1 MTKWVRLRL
10 IAAAVVLTG
19 LFGAL
24 AAKTWT
30 VQIRD
35 GEKLVALGHDQWLH
49 EVEIPAPR
57 GTILD
62 ANGVELAVTVNVDSA
77 VAYPREVV
85 DVAEAAGRTARALGM
100 DVRDVEEKLA
110 SSRQFEWLKRRLAP
124 DEARRVR
131 ELGVPGV
138 RLVPEPRRF
147 YPGGPLAGPVL
158 GFAGRDGKGLDG
170 VELALDA
177 HLLGESARMNV
188 IRDRRGD
195 MVMATDLD
203 PRGAVAPPSAS
214 AGATVVLTI
223 DRFVQFIAERALA
236 AGVRDNKAKAGT
248 AVVMDPRTG
257 EILAMASSPTCDPN
271 DPGSAKEGRNRPV
284 VDAYEPGSV
293 MKVFSIV
300 TALDAGAV
308 KPDDPI
314 DVEGGKLQIGKRI
327 IRDAHHGPSILSVT
341 EVVKTSS
348 NVGATKIARKLGRD
362 KLAEGLIGL
371 GFGKRTGIQL
381 PGEAAGR
388 VRPPETWGEAG
399 LATVSYGYGMQAT
412 PLQIAS
418 AFSAIANGG
427 QYLPPTV
434 VKKIVDSDG
443 KVVFEHSPRAR
454 RVLGERAARQMVE
467 MLKQVMMKGGTGEKI
482 VLPGFVLAGKTGT
495 ARKLDPATK
504 QYSMEH
510 YMSSFMGFAP
520 ADDPRLLILV
530 MIDEPHGGQYYGG
543 SVAGPVFVAIA
554 GEVLKYFGVAADA
567 PIVAPQ
573 PPAAHLPPAA
583 SSAPDEPEIEILPDD
598 DVSVIPDFTGLS
610 VGQAVDLARA
620 RGVKIEVEG
629 TGRAVRQFPAPG
641 RALKSI
647 TCHVTFDPG

>member
-10 IAAAVVLTG
+10 VAAAVVLTG
-19 LFGAL
+19 LYGLLLGKA
-24 AAKTWT
+24 WT

-35 GEKLVALGHDQWLH
+35 GDKLQALGHDQWLH

-77 VAYPREVV
+77 VVYPHEVV
-85 DVAEAAGRTARALGM
+85 DVADAAGKTARALGM
-100 DVRDVEEKLA
+100 DVREVEEKLA
-110 SSRQFEWLKRRLAP
+110 SSRQFEWLKRRLPP
-124 DEARRVR
+124 DLAARVR
-131 ELGVPGV
+131 GLGVAGV
-138 RLVPEPRRF
+138 RLLPEPRRF

-170 VELALDA
+170 IELALDA
-177 HLLGESARMNV
+177 HLLGESSRLNV

-203 PRGAVAPPSAS
+203 PRGVAAPPRAA

-236 AGVRDNKAKAGT
+236 DGVRENKAKAGI

-257 EILAMASSPTCDPN
+257 EVLAMASSPAYDPN
-271 DPGSAKEGRNRPV
+271 DPATAKDGRDRPV

-293 MKVFSIV
+293 MKVFSIA

-314 DVEGGKLQIGKRI
+314 DTEGGKLQIGTRI
-327 IRDAHHGPSILSVT
+327 IRDAHHGPSVISVSD
-341 EVVKTSS
+341 VVKTSS
-348 NVGATKIARKLGRD
+348 NVGATKIARRLGRD
-362 KLAEGLIGL
+362 KLAAGLVEL

-381 PGEAAGR
+381 PGESPGR
-388 VRPPETWGEAG
+388 IRPPETWGDAG

-418 AFSAIANGG
+418 ALAAIANGG
-427 QYLPPTV
+427 QYVPPTV
-434 VKKIVDSDG
+434 VKKIVDADG
-443 KVVFEHSPRAR
+443 KVVFEHAPRSR
-454 RVLGERAARQMVE
+454 RVLGERAARQMID
-467 MLKQVMMKGGTGEKI
+467 MLKLVMAKGGTGDKI
-482 VLPGFVLAGKTGT
+482 LVPGFVLAGKTGT

-504 QYSMEH
+504 QYSKER

-520 ADDPRLLILV
+520 ADEPRLLILV
-530 MIDEPHGGQYYGG
+530 MIDEPHGAQYYGG
-543 SVAGPVFVAIA
+543 SVAGPVFAA
-554 GEVLKYFGVAADA
+554 MATDVLKYLGVAADA
-567 PIVAPQ
+567 PLAA
-573 PPAAHLPPAA
+573 PAAPISAPAPA
-583 SSAPDEPEIEILPDD
+583 PVEPDEPEIEIAGDD
-598 DVSVIPDFTGLS
+598 DITVIPDFTGLS
-610 VGQAVDLARA
+610 VGQAVELARA
-620 RGVKIEVEG
+620 RGVKIEIEG
-629 TGRAVRQFPAPG
+629 AGRAVRQFPAPG
-641 RALKSI
+641 RAVKSI